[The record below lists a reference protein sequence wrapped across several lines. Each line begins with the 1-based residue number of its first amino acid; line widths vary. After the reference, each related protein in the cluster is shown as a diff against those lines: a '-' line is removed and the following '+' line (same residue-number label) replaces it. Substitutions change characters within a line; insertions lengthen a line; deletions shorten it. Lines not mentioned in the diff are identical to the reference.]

1 MKREDAIALCRYYK
15 GESENPHQT
24 GVKALLWGWERD
36 WVELTI
42 AGQKDEFGESSTVLT
57 DMIQHYVRAGL
68 AEFEN
73 LDGVPVALKALL
85 LDRFEHWNESSG
97 FEEWYRH
104 DYLNKKEGR

>member
-1 MKREDAIALCRYYK
+1 
-15 GESENPHQT
+15 
-24 GVKALLWGWERD
+24 
-36 WVELTI
+36 
-42 AGQKDEFGESSTVLT
+42 
-57 DMIQHYVRAGL
+57 MIQHYVRAGL

-85 LDRFEHWNESSG
+85 LDRFEHWNESGG